1 MTICQVR
8 TATSALLDALP
19 LNEEDRKLRLAKV
32 AGEIQDDQ
40 RRNAAARVSHA
51 KRRRRELAAIGIHVE
66 TLRCCIPP

>member
-1 MTICQVR
+1 
-8 TATSALLDALP
+8 LP